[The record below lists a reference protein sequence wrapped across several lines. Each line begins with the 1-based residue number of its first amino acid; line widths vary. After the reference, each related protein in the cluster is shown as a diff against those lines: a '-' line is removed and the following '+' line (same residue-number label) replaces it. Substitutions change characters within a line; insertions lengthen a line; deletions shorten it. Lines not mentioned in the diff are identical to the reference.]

1 MRFCHVS
8 PADQPT
14 EGLHEC
20 QCKGRGGKRYEFGKR
35 GWQWLKLSLKNGE
48 TVLKVWGVESHSI
61 YLILVEISRLVLQLT
76 LYGQR
81 GYKLSSAE
89 QDKKERYWV
98 EAAYVFSTWQG
109 RPRTWLLP
117 LHCVPVSSRSPHP
130 LASPP
135 SSASTAREISE
146 PDFKQ
151 IFGRTVFPF
160 FKMFFFFLF
169 SQPKNL
175 LLLLNKPFIT
185 YCIDCC
191 SANCSLRIVTF

>member
-89 QDKKERYWV
+89 QDKKEKYKWKLHMFLARDRGGQGPG
-98 EAAYVFSTWQG
+98 FCHSTVSLSPPGVPILSHLRHPVHPLQG
-109 RPRTWLLP
+109 RFQNQ
-117 LHCVPVSSRSPHP
+117 
-130 LASPP
+130 
-135 SSASTAREISE
+135 ISNRYL
-146 PDFKQ
+146 
-151 IFGRTVFPF
+151 GGLF
-160 FKMFFFFLF
+160 FLFLKCFFFLF

-191 SANCSLRIVTF
+191 SANCSLGIVTF